1 VASLLAR
8 DLHRPFNRF
17 AQECRYVVGKSRA
30 RRLLLL
36 RLLLPRALG
45 SGLGLR
51 RLPVAALVAML
62 VPLLSALTI
71 LTWALVLLALVAPVV
86 TARGFLLAL
95 LVPRLVAALAVRA
108 LAVRVRLNILA
119 AWLRPLLVAV

>member
-1 VASLLAR
+1 MTSLLAR
-8 DLHRPFNRF
+8 DLHRPLNRF

-30 RRLLLL
+30 RRLLL
-36 RLLLPRALG
+36 RLLLARALG
-45 SGLGLR
+45 AGLGLR
-51 RLPVAALVAML
+51 RLPVAALVAVL

-108 LAVRVRLNILA
+108 LVVRVRLNILA